1 MKEATMTVDA
11 DAVPRNSPVLGFEST
26 VPRRYVHRQ
35 SVSEVFLTDCT
46 SAGADHRFLL
56 GAQWPRLHGFYR
68 TETGRYDTMLIA
80 ETLRQTAIYLGHTQ
94 YRVPLGHPFVMQ
106 TLRVDAAV
114 QALAIGTGAA
124 EVVLD
129 ACLEDPV
136 YRGGLLSQFDLTVVF
151 VVGGRQVGTG
161 QGVANVLTPD
171 DYQRLR
177 WNGTGPRTIGDP
189 VCPPAIP
196 PAVVGQSRPLDVV
209 LGPQY
214 AENRWRLRVDDRHPV
229 LFDHPS
235 DHVPGMLVLEAF
247 RQSARA
253 ACGRPHA
260 DVDLIEAA
268 YHRFVEL
275 DERANVVARIDP
287 HDPWTVRTSV
297 EQWGE
302 ALATGTVRLAPDR
315 SRC

>member
-1 MKEATMTVDA
+1 MTVDA

-46 SAGADHRFLL
+46 SVGVAHRFLL

-68 TETGRYDTMLIA
+68 TETGRYDAMLIA

-114 QALAIGTGAA
+114 DALAIGAGAA

-129 ACLEDPV
+129 ASLDDPV

-151 VVGGRQVGTG
+151 AIDGQRVGTG
-161 QGVANVLTPD
+161 EGVANVLTPD
-171 DYQRLR
+171 AYQRLR
-177 WNGTGPRTIGDP
+177 WNGAGPRRIGDP
-189 VCPPAIP
+189 VCPPPISP
-196 PAVVGQSRPLDVV
+196 VVVGQSRPVDVV

-235 DHVPGMLVLEAF
+235 DHVPGMLLLEAF

-253 ACGRPHA
+253 ACGCPDA
-260 DVDLIEAA
+260 DIALIEAT

-275 DERANVVARIDP
+275 DEPANVVARIDV
-287 HDPWTVRTSV
+287 HDPWIVRTTV

-302 ALATGTVRLAPDR
+302 VLASGVVRLAPDR

>member
-1 MKEATMTVDA
+1 MKEATMTVDT

-46 SAGADHRFLL
+46 SVGVAHRFLL

-68 TETGRYDTMLIA
+68 TETGRYDAMLIA

-94 YRVPLGHPFVMQ
+94 YRVPLGYPFVMQ

-114 QALAIGTGAA
+114 DALAIGAGAA

-129 ACLEDPV
+129 ASLDDPV

-151 VVGGRQVGTG
+151 AIDGQRVGTG
-161 QGVANVLTPD
+161 EGVANVLTPD
-171 DYQRLR
+171 AYQRLR
-177 WNGTGPRTIGDP
+177 WNGAGPRRIGDP
-189 VCPPAIP
+189 VCPPPISP
-196 PAVVGQSRPLDVV
+196 VVVGQSRPVDVV

-214 AENRWRLRVDDRHPV
+214 AENRWHLRVDDRHPV

-235 DHVPGMLVLEAF
+235 DHVPGMLLLEAF

-253 ACGRPHA
+253 ACGCPHA
-260 DVDLIEAA
+260 DIALIEAT

-275 DERANVVARIDP
+275 DEPAKVVARIDP
-287 HDPWTVRTSV
+287 HDPWTVHTTV

-302 ALATGTVRLAPDR
+302 VLASGVVRLAPDR
-315 SRC
+315 SR

>member
-1 MKEATMTVDA
+1 MTVDA

-46 SAGADHRFLL
+46 SVGVAHRFLL

-68 TETGRYDTMLIA
+68 TETGRYDAMLIA

-114 QALAIGTGAA
+114 DALAIGAGAA

-129 ACLEDPV
+129 ASLDDPV

-151 VVGGRQVGTG
+151 AIDGQRVGTG
-161 QGVANVLTPD
+161 EGVANVLTPD
-171 DYQRLR
+171 AYQRLR
-177 WNGTGPRTIGDP
+177 WNGAGPRRIGDP
-189 VCPPAIP
+189 VCPPPISP
-196 PAVVGQSRPLDVV
+196 VVVGQSRPVDVV

-235 DHVPGMLVLEAF
+235 DHVPGMLLLEAF

-253 ACGRPHA
+253 ACGCPDA
-260 DVDLIEAA
+260 DIALIEAT

-275 DERANVVARIDP
+275 DAPATVGALIDA
-287 HDPWTVRTSV
+287 HDPWIVRTTV

-302 ALATGTVRLAPDR
+302 VLASGVVRLAPDR

>member
-1 MKEATMTVDA
+1 MTVDA

-46 SAGADHRFLL
+46 SVGVAHRFLL

-68 TETGRYDTMLIA
+68 TETGRYDAMLIA

-114 QALAIGTGAA
+114 DALAIGAGAA

-129 ACLEDPV
+129 ASLDDPV
-136 YRGGLLSQFDLTVVF
+136 YRGGLLSQFDLTVMF
-151 VVGGRQVGTG
+151 AIDGQRVGTG
-161 QGVANVLTPD
+161 EGVANVLTPD
-171 DYQRLR
+171 AYQRLR
-177 WNGTGPRTIGDP
+177 WNGAGPRRIGDP
-189 VCPPAIP
+189 VCPPPISP
-196 PAVVGQSRPLDVV
+196 VVVGQSRPVDVV

-235 DHVPGMLVLEAF
+235 DHVPGMLLLEAF

-253 ACGRPHA
+253 ACGCPDA
-260 DVDLIEAA
+260 DIALIEAT

-275 DERANVVARIDP
+275 DEPANVVARIDA
-287 HDPWTVRTSV
+287 HDPWIVRTTV

-302 ALATGTVRLAPDR
+302 VLASGVVRLAPDR

>member
-1 MKEATMTVDA
+1 MTVDA

-46 SAGADHRFLL
+46 SVGVAHRFLL

-68 TETGRYDTMLIA
+68 TDTGRYDAMLIA

-114 QALAIGTGAA
+114 DALAIGAGAA

-129 ACLEDPV
+129 ASLDDPV

-151 VVGGRQVGTG
+151 AIDGQRVGTG
-161 QGVANVLTPD
+161 EGVANVLTPD
-171 DYQRLR
+171 AYQRLR
-177 WNGTGPRTIGDP
+177 WNGAGPRRIGDP
-189 VCPPAIP
+189 VCPPPISP
-196 PAVVGQSRPLDVV
+196 VVVGQSRPVDVV

-235 DHVPGMLVLEAF
+235 DHVPGMLLLEAF

-253 ACGRPHA
+253 ACGCPDA
-260 DVDLIEAA
+260 DIALIEAT

-275 DERANVVARIDP
+275 DEPANVVARIDA
-287 HDPWTVRTSV
+287 HDPWIVRTTV

-302 ALATGTVRLAPDR
+302 VLASGVVRLAPDR

>member
-1 MKEATMTVDA
+1 MTVDA

-46 SAGADHRFLL
+46 SVGVAHRFLL

-68 TETGRYDTMLIA
+68 TDTGRYDAMLIA

-114 QALAIGTGAA
+114 DALAIGAGAA

-129 ACLEDPV
+129 ASLDDPV
-136 YRGGLLSQFDLTVVF
+136 HRGGLLSQFDLTVVF
-151 VVGGRQVGTG
+151 TVDGQRVGTG
-161 QGVANVLTPD
+161 EGVANVLTPD
-171 DYQRLR
+171 AYQRLR
-177 WNGTGPRTIGDP
+177 WNGAGPRRIGDP
-189 VCPPAIP
+189 VCPPPISP
-196 PAVVGQSRPLDVV
+196 GVVGQSRPVDVV

-235 DHVPGMLVLEAF
+235 DHVPGMLLLEAF

-253 ACGRPHA
+253 ACGCPHA
-260 DVDLIEAA
+260 DIALVEAT

-275 DERANVVARIDP
+275 DEPANVVARTDP
-287 HDPWTVRTSV
+287 HDSWTVHTTV

-302 ALATGTVRLAPDR
+302 VLASGVVRLAPDR

>member
-1 MKEATMTVDA
+1 MTVDA

-46 SAGADHRFLL
+46 SVGVAHRFLL

-68 TETGRYDTMLIA
+68 TETGRYDAMLIA

-114 QALAIGTGAA
+114 DALAIGAGAA

-129 ACLEDPV
+129 ASLDDPV

-151 VVGGRQVGTG
+151 AIDGQRVGTG
-161 QGVANVLTPD
+161 EGVANVLTPD
-171 DYQRLR
+171 AYQRLR
-177 WNGTGPRTIGDP
+177 WNGAGPRRIGDP
-189 VCPPAIP
+189 VCPPPISP
-196 PAVVGQSRPLDVV
+196 VVVGQSRPVDVV

-235 DHVPGMLVLEAF
+235 DHVPGMLLLEAF

-253 ACGRPHA
+253 ACGCPDA
-260 DVDLIEAA
+260 DIALIEAT

-275 DERANVVARIDP
+275 DEPANVVARIDA
-287 HDPWTVRTSV
+287 HDPWIVRTTV

-302 ALATGTVRLAPDR
+302 VLASGVVRLAPDR

>member
-46 SAGADHRFLL
+46 SVGVAHRFLL

-68 TETGRYDTMLIA
+68 TETGRYDAMLIA

-114 QALAIGTGAA
+114 DALAIGAGAA

-129 ACLEDPV
+129 ASLDDPV

-151 VVGGRQVGTG
+151 AIDGQRVGTG
-161 QGVANVLTPD
+161 EGVANVLTPD
-171 DYQRLR
+171 AYQRLR
-177 WNGTGPRTIGDP
+177 WNGAGPRRIGDP
-189 VCPPAIP
+189 VCPPPISP
-196 PAVVGQSRPLDVV
+196 VVVGQSRPVDVV

-235 DHVPGMLVLEAF
+235 DHVPGMLLLEAF

-253 ACGRPHA
+253 ACGCPDA
-260 DVDLIEAA
+260 DIALIEAT

-275 DERANVVARIDP
+275 DEPANVVARIDA
-287 HDPWTVRTSV
+287 HDPWIVRTTV

-302 ALATGTVRLAPDR
+302 VLASGVVRLAPDR

>member
-1 MKEATMTVDA
+1 MTVDA

-46 SAGADHRFLL
+46 SVGVAHRFLL

-68 TETGRYDTMLIA
+68 TETGRYDAMLIA

-114 QALAIGTGAA
+114 DALAIGAGAA

-129 ACLEDPV
+129 ASLDDPV
-136 YRGGLLSQFDLTVVF
+136 YRRGLLSQFDLTVVF
-151 VVGGRQVGTG
+151 AIDGQRVGTG
-161 QGVANVLTPD
+161 EGVANVLTPD
-171 DYQRLR
+171 AYQRLR
-177 WNGTGPRTIGDP
+177 WNGAGPRRIGDP
-189 VCPPAIP
+189 VCPPPISP
-196 PAVVGQSRPLDVV
+196 VVVGQSRPVDVV

-235 DHVPGMLVLEAF
+235 DHVPGMLLLEAF

-253 ACGRPHA
+253 ACGCPDA
-260 DVDLIEAA
+260 DIALIEAT

-275 DERANVVARIDP
+275 DEPANVVARIDA
-287 HDPWTVRTSV
+287 HDPWIVRTTV

-302 ALATGTVRLAPDR
+302 VLASGVVRLAPDR

>member
-1 MKEATMTVDA
+1 MTVDA

-46 SAGADHRFLL
+46 SVGADHRFLL

-114 QALAIGTGAA
+114 HALAIGTGAA

-196 PAVVGQSRPLDVV
+196 PAVVGQSRSLDVV